1 MRAKEQSPASHRS
14 SKKFLTRRGTAMDSA
29 SGPAGAI
36 FPLGLQLTQNP
47 KVEPIDPVR
56 RLSED
61 VLDQG
66 EALFRIA
73 RSQFSTESPE

>member
-1 MRAKEQSPASHRS
+1 MFAEIHGVVRKRFALNNPDKTNGTPGQGFTSPADAA
-14 SKKFLTRRGTAMDSA
+14 L
-29 SGPAGAI
+29 
-36 FPLGLQLTQNP
+36 
-47 KVEPIDPVR
+47 DPVR